1 MKKSFH
7 NTTNETGQKLQSYEA
22 KAYTQDQQIADF
34 FTCHPGELYTP
45 WEIQSLV
52 FKHPKP
58 PITSVR
64 RAMSNLTRDG
74 ILTKTKEKKEVG
86 IYNRASYSWTIN
98 QKYYETLMAME
109 VVFSQT
115 PKHDAADAAA
125 YALQGLPLVGGGE
138 SGEEIIKP
146 PEKPTEGLKMGD
158 ILEPII
164 EIAKEEKSKNEA
176 KNEPGHLHDQLTL
189 DLFTPKGRALR

>member
-109 VVFSQT
+109 IVFT
-115 PKHDAADAAA
+115 HEEPNIF
-125 YALQGLPLVGGGE
+125 LPIPGHTLKGV
-138 SGEEIIKP
+138 
-146 PEKPTEGLKMGD
+146 KMGD